1 MVSKKSYR
9 KKISRRSGKKSRRSP
24 LAKIPISQRTKK
36 CRMKKYKSN
45 PICKK
50 YYLRRSCAKNSN
62 SAKCRKF
69 RKSERSVRSKRRM
82 DLSVKK
88 NLRRF
93 CKSRKFKNSRVCKSF
108 RKSRK

>member
-9 KKISRRSGKKSRRSP
+9 KKSRRSGKKSRRNL

-36 CRMKKYKSN
+36 CRMKKYKSS

-69 RKSERSVRSKRRM
+69 RKSERSARSKRRM

-93 CKSRKFKNSRVCKSF
+93 CKSKKFMNLRVCKSF